1 MKNIRLYVM
10 SLLVLLTLTLS
21 SCDVIGGIFK
31 AGAYTAIIVIVLVVV
46 LLFWLFRKF
55 RGPRGPR
62 I

>member
-1 MKNIRLYVM
+1 M
-10 SLLVLLTLTLS
+10 SLLVLLTMTLS

-46 LLFWLFRKF
+46 LIFWLFRKF

-62 I
+62 V